1 MISKYLDF
9 LEELE
14 EIINY
19 EGNLE
24 IGQTKAYLLEKYK
37 DRAKKLRG
45 DVKGGQ
51 RGHLGQLMIQGYTND
66 NSKEP
71 DIEEKDTELK
81 TCVFE
86 CNEDNLTV
94 KEWVKIIGLA
104 DYVNA
109 GHVPTNLLN
118 FPHALK
124 KMKCA
129 GYNCWL
135 VHPDDATVSFY
146 LGIVTHYASDQL
158 LDIWAQEYS
167 LIAEYVNEKIHDG
180 IRQGIYP
187 MELMSWTECR
197 KTKFKGANTY
207 LGLKQYGKGTNN
219 PKKYGL
225 YFRSHFV
232 RSVLLPNSYIKKNES
247 FAKFLVEY
255 CRYHDFDV

>member
-14 EIINY
+14 EITNY

-37 DRAKKLRG
+37 EKAKKLSG
-45 DVKGGQ
+45 DGKAGQ
-51 RGHLGQLMIQGYTND
+51 RGHLGQLMIQGYTGD

-71 DIEEKDTELK
+71 DIEEEDTELK

-86 CNEDNLTV
+86 CKEDNLTV

-104 DYVNA
+104 DYVKE
-109 GHVPTNLLN
+109 GHVPNNLLN
-118 FPHALK
+118 FPHALN

-207 LGLKQYGKGTNN
+207 LGLKQYGKGNGK

-225 YFRSHFV
+225 YFRGHFV
-232 RSVLLPNSYIKKNES
+232 RDVLLPNSYIKKNEP
-247 FAKFLVEY
+247 FAKFLVDFY
-255 CRYHDFDV
+255 RYHDFNV